1 MLKRPLTIC
10 FVLYFVLLLNGC
22 GKSDKELWSNAQ
34 QNLKSGKTNE
44 AINDFEK
51 LVKNHP
57 ESPNA
62 SISLYEIA
70 NLYHSKVVKDITAD
84 ESLKRG
90 IIFYKRV
97 YSEYPKSKE
106 APKALFMVGFIQAN
120 EQGRFD
126 SATVSYKLFLE
137 KYPNDE
143 MASSAKTELDN
154 MGVPP
159 KEIIARKLESK
170 K

>member
-1 MLKRPLTIC
+1 MSKRLLTIC
-10 FVLYFVLLLNGC
+10 FVFYIALLLNGC
-22 GKSDKELWSNAQ
+22 GKSDKELWSSAQ
-34 QNLKSGKTNE
+34 QNLKDGKTNE

-51 LVKNHP
+51 LVKDHP

-62 SISLYEIA
+62 SKSLYEIA

-84 ESLKRG
+84 ESLQKG
-90 IIFYKRV
+90 VIFYRRV

-159 KEIIARKLESK
+159 KEIIARKLETK